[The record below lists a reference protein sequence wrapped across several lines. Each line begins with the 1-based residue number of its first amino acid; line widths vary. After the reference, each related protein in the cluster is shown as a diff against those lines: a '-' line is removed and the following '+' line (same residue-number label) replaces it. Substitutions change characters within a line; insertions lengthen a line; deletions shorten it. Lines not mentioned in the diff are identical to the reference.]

1 MNDKKIDIDQLFN
14 SRLSEA
20 EEAFDPNAWE
30 QMQQKLDKNDNRKGG
45 LILIPNIRRGGQKIK
60 TITIMTTLIASV
72 VAISIYNYSPLQNTE
87 ISSNVIRNSEQT
99 IMAKANPSTPN
110 TIQNAGNTANYNTGI
125 NSPIIPTHKYIKPV
139 TPAKKSVIPKLQSVN
154 TFTQQSKQFIN
165 SIALLPTH
173 KLSFDSKLEEGQV
186 EPDSVKMARLILGN
200 KRYRYDKPWIGI
212 HLTGM
217 MPLGA
222 MLDSGYRPGI
232 GMNLELMSGDIL
244 KAKYMGLSLGG
255 SMGFLWNGQGRKQDV
270 ILATP
275 NNDSG
280 YTRLY
285 NMGFHLD
292 FIARAEFGNRRLKPY
307 FDGVLGVRNASTFQS
322 INSDQTIQGYQGS
335 TNTMLTSWALQY
347 GISAGLRW
355 HWVPGV
361 SVDLRGT
368 LYSGANLN
376 FIDVKHTAYNT
387 STASFTPNTHTAPG
401 DMFVLRLGLLFDL
414 DEMEYDHNSKNNYST
429 TTTYQ
434 QTNGKST
441 PVYDNRGNNGSSTN
455 GSSGPRIG
463 GSSGSSGGAPLKIK
477 IPTPVPV
484 KR

>member
-14 SRLSEA
+14 RQLSEA

-30 QMQQKLDKNDNRKGG
+30 QMQQKLNENDNRKGG
-45 LILIPNIRRGGQKIK
+45 VIIVPNKSTKIK

-72 VAISIYNYSPLQNTE
+72 VAISIYNFSPLQPATADLKNTSVE
-87 ISSNVIRNSEQT
+87 KNTISV
-99 IMAKANPSTPN
+99 AKANSTN
-110 TIQNAGNTANYNTGI
+110 NAKQTASNSTNYRAGI
-125 NSPIIPTHKYIKPV
+125 NQLNASINIYKSAATSAPIAHDKNTRIAETT
-139 TPAKKSVIPKLQSVN
+139 TP
-154 TFTQQSKQFIN
+154 QSKIIYN
-165 SIALLPTH
+165 NVAPLPAY
-173 KLSFDSKLEEGQV
+173 KLSFNGKLETE
-186 EPDSVKMARLILGN
+186 ETNPDSAKIAKFILGN
-200 KRYRYDKPWIGI
+200 KRYRYDKPWIGF

-217 MPLGA
+217 MPLGT
-222 MLDSGYRPGI
+222 LHDSGYRPGLGFNI
-232 GMNLELMSGDIL
+232 EVMSADIL

-255 SMGFLWNGQGRKQDV
+255 SMGVLWNGFSKKQDV

-280 YTRLY
+280 YTRIY

-292 FIARAEFGNRRLKPY
+292 FIARAEFGNYRLKPY
-307 FDGVLGVRNASTFQS
+307 LDAVLGIRNVSTFQS
-322 INSDQTIQGYQGS
+322 INSDQNIQGYSGN

-347 GISAGLRW
+347 GVSAGLRW

-368 LYSGANLN
+368 LYNGGNLN
-376 FIDVKHTAYNT
+376 FIDVKHTPYNANT
-387 STASFTPNTHTAPG
+387 TTYSPQTHTAPG

-414 DEMEYDHNSKNNYST
+414 DEMDYDYHHKENNNYNNT

-441 PVYDNRGNNGSSTN
+441 PIYDNKGNNGSSGS
-455 GSSGPRIG
+455 GSSPRIG
-463 GSSGSSGGAPLKIK
+463 GSIGGSTPK
-477 IPTPVPV
+477 IPLTIKAVPIR
-484 KR
+484 K